1 MKALGKAKSERGP
14 RLRNVTEPQVSFND
28 VAERPKPVLRMVLS
42 MGLLLTA
49 NLPAQVIELGGRLE
63 PFFDRALIAES
74 KGANL
79 LLHEPRDEGV
89 VMKFDQPWE
98 GAFCGY
104 CTILRDGDRLHLYYR
119 GKNAGGADG
128 TGEVTCHA
136 ESRDGVIWTK
146 PVTNLAGA
154 PDGSNVI
161 LNEAGLTHN
170 FSPMLDARPGV
181 SADERFKA
189 LGGVLSK
196 QGPSGLFAL
205 ASADGVHWRKLQTA
219 PVLTKG
225 SFDSQ
230 NVAFWSKQEGCYVAY
245 FRTFTGGVTTGDVWR
260 PSGLR
265 TVSRATS
272 PDFLHW
278 SEPKAMA
285 FTPAQ
290 EHHFY
295 TSQAQP
301 YFRAPHL
308 LISTAARW
316 VPSRRP
322 LTDDEAAALKIDQA
336 YYKSAKD
343 ASDCV
348 FMTSRDGVTLEQNF
362 PQSLIRPGLD
372 LGQWVSRTGYPV
384 LNLIQTGP
392 AEMSLY
398 TNQDYA
404 QPTAHIRRYSWRL
417 DGIAS
422 MSAPYAGG
430 EFTTKLLRF
439 SGHALRLNLATSA
452 AGSVRVEIQDADGK
466 PLSGRTLA
474 DSQDFAGNR
483 LEHDFRW
490 KKGPDLSD
498 LAGRVIRLRFVLK
511 DADVY
516 SLRFAGTH

>member
-1 MKALGKAKSERGP
+1 MRIILFS
-14 RLRNVTEPQVSFND
+14 
-28 VAERPKPVLRMVLS
+28 
-42 MGLLLTA
+42 GLLLAT
-49 NLPAQVIELGGRLE
+49 NLPGQVIELGGRLE

-74 KGANL
+74 KGADL
-79 LLHEPRDEGV
+79 RLHEPRDEGI

-98 GAFCGY
+98 GAFSAY

-119 GKNAGGADG
+119 GKKAGGADG

-136 ESRDGVIWTK
+136 ESGDGRVWTK
-146 PVTNLAGA
+146 PATNLPGSPA
-154 PDGSNVI
+154 GSNVI
-161 LNEAGLTHN
+161 LDEAGVTHN

-181 SADERFKA
+181 SAAERFKA
-189 LGGVLSK
+189 LGGIMSK
-196 QGPSGLFAL
+196 DGPSGLFSFV
-205 ASADGVHWRKLQTA
+205 SADGVRWRKLQPT

-225 SFDSQ
+225 AFDSQ
-230 NVAFWSKQEGCYVAY
+230 NVAFWSETEGCYVAY
-245 FRTFTGGVTTGDVWR
+245 FRTFTGGTTTGGVWR

-278 SEPKAMA
+278 SEAKPMA

-308 LISTAARW
+308 LIATAARW
-316 VPSRRP
+316 VPGRRP
-322 LTDDEAAALKIDQA
+322 LSDDEAAALKVDPA

-362 PQSLIRPGLD
+362 REALIRPGLD
-372 LGQWVSRTGYPV
+372 LGQWVSRAGYPV
-384 LNLIQTGP
+384 LNLVQTGP

-404 QPTAHIRRYSWRL
+404 QPTSHLRRYSWRL

-422 MSAPYAGG
+422 ISAAYTGG
-430 EFTTKLLRF
+430 EFTTKPLR
-439 SGHALRLNLATSA
+439 STGRALRLNLATSA

-466 PLSGRTLA
+466 PLPGRTLA
-474 DSQDFAGNR
+474 ESHDFSGNR

-490 KKGPDLSD
+490 KKGADLSD

-516 SLRFAGTH
+516 SLRFVGIN

>member
-1 MKALGKAKSERGP
+1 MRIILF
-14 RLRNVTEPQVSFND
+14 L
-28 VAERPKPVLRMVLS
+28 
-42 MGLLLTA
+42 GLLLATK
-49 NLPAQVIELGGRLE
+49 LPGQVIELGGRLE
-63 PFFDRALIAES
+63 PFFDRALIAET
-74 KGANL
+74 KGADL
-79 LLHEPRDEGV
+79 RLHEPRDEGI

-98 GAFCGY
+98 GAFSAY

-119 GKNAGGADG
+119 GKKAGGADG

-136 ESRDGVIWTK
+136 ESSDGRVWTK
-146 PVTNLAGA
+146 PATNLPGA
-154 PDGSNVI
+154 PEGSNVI
-161 LNEAGLTHN
+161 LDEAGVTHN

-181 SADERFKA
+181 PPAERFKA
-189 LGGVLSK
+189 LGGIMSK
-196 QGPSGLFAL
+196 DGPSGLFSF
-205 ASADGVHWRKLQTA
+205 ASADGIRWRKLQSD

-225 SFDSQ
+225 AFDSQ
-230 NVAFWSKQEGCYVAY
+230 NVAFWSEKEGCYVAY
-245 FRTFTGGVTTGDVWR
+245 FRTFTGGTTTGGVWR

-316 VPSRRP
+316 VPGRRP
-322 LTDDEAAALKIDQA
+322 LTDDEAAALKVDPA

-372 LGQWVSRTGYPV
+372 LSQWVSRTGYPV
-384 LNLIQTGP
+384 LNLVQTGP

-404 QPTAHIRRYSWRL
+404 QPSSHIRRYSWRL

-430 EFTTKLLRF
+430 EFTTKPLRF
-439 SGHALRLNLATSA
+439 SGRALRLNLATSA
-452 AGSVRVEIQDADGK
+452 AGSVRVEILDADAK
-466 PLSGRTLA
+466 PLPGRTL
-474 DSQDFAGNR
+474 DESQDFAGNR

-490 KKGPDLSD
+490 KKGADLSD

-516 SLRFAGTH
+516 SLRFAGSN

>member
-1 MKALGKAKSERGP
+1 M
-14 RLRNVTEPQVSFND
+14 RLLPL
-28 VAERPKPVLRMVLS
+28 A
-42 MGLLLTA
+42 GLLLVTV
-49 NLPAQVIELGGRLE
+49 LPGQVIELGGRLE

-74 KGANL
+74 KGADL
-79 LLHEPRDEGV
+79 RLHEPRDEGV
-89 VMKFDQPWE
+89 VMKFDRRWE
-98 GAFCGY
+98 GAFTAY

-119 GKNAGGADG
+119 GKKAVGPDG

-136 ESRDGVIWTK
+136 ESRDGLSWTK
-146 PVTNLAGA
+146 PAANLPGA
-154 PDGSNVI
+154 PAGSNVI
-161 LNEAGLTHN
+161 LDEAGVTHN
-170 FSPMLDARPGV
+170 FSPFIDARPGV
-181 SADERFKA
+181 PADERFKA
-189 LGGVLSK
+189 LGGTDTA
-196 QGPSGLFAL
+196 GLFAF
-205 ASADGVHWRKLQTA
+205 ASADGLRWRRLQSA

-225 SFDSQ
+225 AFDSQ
-230 NVAFWSKQEGCYVAY
+230 NVAFWSEKEGCYVAY
-245 FRTFTGGVTTGDVWR
+245 FRIYTGGAPNGGWN

-272 PDFLHW
+272 PDLLHW

-316 VPSRRP
+316 VPGRRP
-322 LTDDEAAALKIDQA
+322 LTDDEAAALKVDLA
-336 YYKSAKD
+336 WYKSNKD

-362 PQSLIRPGLD
+362 REALIRPGLD

-384 LNLIQTGP
+384 LNLVQTGP

-404 QPTAHIRRYSWRL
+404 QPTSHLRRYSWRL

-422 MSAPYAGG
+422 MSAAYTGG
-430 EFTTKLLRF
+430 EFTTKPLRF
-439 SGHALRLNLATSA
+439 TGRALQLNLATSA

-466 PLSGRTLA
+466 PLPGRTLA
-474 DSQDFAGNR
+474 ESHDFSGNR

-490 KKGPDLSD
+490 KKGADLSD

-516 SLRFAGTH
+516 SLRFVGIN

>member
-1 MKALGKAKSERGP
+1 MRIILF
-14 RLRNVTEPQVSFND
+14 L
-28 VAERPKPVLRMVLS
+28 
-42 MGLLLTA
+42 GLLLAT
-49 NLPAQVIELGGRLE
+49 NLPGQVIELGGRLE
-63 PFFDRALIAES
+63 PFFDRALVAES
-74 KGANL
+74 KGADL
-79 LLHEPRDEGV
+79 RLHEPRDEGV
-89 VMKFDQPWE
+89 VMKFDRPWE
-98 GAFCGY
+98 GAFSAY

-119 GKNAGGADG
+119 GKKAGGADG

-136 ESRDGVIWTK
+136 ESSDGRVWTK
-146 PVTNLAGA
+146 PATNLPGA
-154 PDGSNVI
+154 PEGSNVI
-161 LNEAGLTHN
+161 LDEAGVTHN

-181 SADERFKA
+181 PPAERFKA
-189 LGGVLSK
+189 LGGIMSK
-196 QGPSGLFAL
+196 DGPSGLFAL
-205 ASADGVHWRKLQTA
+205 TSADGVRWRKLQTA

-225 SFDSQ
+225 AFDSQ
-230 NVAFWSKQEGCYVAY
+230 NVAFWSEKEGCYVAY
-245 FRTFTGGVTTGDVWR
+245 FRTFTGGTTTGGVWR

-272 PDFLHW
+272 PDFLLW
-278 SEPKAMA
+278 SEPMAMA
-285 FTPAQ
+285 FKPAQ

-316 VPSRRP
+316 VPARRP
-322 LTDDEAAALKIDQA
+322 LTDDEATALKVDPA

-372 LGQWVSRTGYPV
+372 LSQWVSRTGYPV
-384 LNLIQTGP
+384 LNLVQTGP

-404 QPTAHIRRYSWRL
+404 QPSSHIRRYSWRL

-430 EFTTKLLRF
+430 EFTTKPLRF
-439 SGHALRLNLATSA
+439 SGRALRLNLATSA
-452 AGSVRVEIQDADGK
+452 AGSVRVEILDADAK
-466 PLSGRTLA
+466 PLPGRTLA

-490 KKGPDLSD
+490 KKGADLSD

-516 SLRFAGTH
+516 SLRFAGSN

>member
-1 MKALGKAKSERGP
+1 M
-14 RLRNVTEPQVSFND
+14 RLHPLV
-28 VAERPKPVLRMVLS
+28 
-42 MGLLLTA
+42 GLLLVA
-49 NLPAQVIELGGRLE
+49 VLPGQVIELGGRLE
-63 PFFDRALIAES
+63 PFFDRALIEES
-74 KGANL
+74 KGAEL
-79 LLHEPRDEGV
+79 RLHEPRDEGL

-98 GAFCGY
+98 GPFCAYG
-104 CTILRDGDRLHLYYR
+104 TILRDGDRLHLYYR
-119 GKNAGGADG
+119 GKKTGGADG

-136 ESRDGVIWTK
+136 ESRDGLTWTK
-146 PVTNLAGA
+146 PATGLAGA
-154 PDGSNVI
+154 PTGSNVI
-161 LNEAGLTHN
+161 LDEPGVTHN

-181 SADERFKA
+181 PGDRRFKA
-189 LGGVLSK
+189 LGGIMRPS
-196 QGPSGLFAL
+196 GPSGLFAF
-205 ASADGVHWRKLQTA
+205 ASADGIRWRRLQA
-219 PVLTKG
+219 EPVLTQG
-225 SFDSQ
+225 AFDSQ
-230 NVAFWSKQEGCYVAY
+230 NVAFWSEKEGCYVAY
-245 FRTFTGGVTTGDVWR
+245 FRTFTSGTTTGGVWK
-260 PSGLR
+260 PAGLR

-278 SEPKAMA
+278 SEPQAMA
-285 FTPAQ
+285 FTPPQ

-316 VPSRRP
+316 VPGRRP
-322 LTDDEAAALKIDQA
+322 LTDEEASVLKVDPA

-348 FMTSRDGVTLEQNF
+348 FMTSRDGTTFEQNF
-362 PQSLIRPGLD
+362 REALIRPGLG

-384 LNLIQTGP
+384 LNLVQTGP

-404 QPTAHIRRYSWRL
+404 QPTAHVRRYSWRL

-422 MSAPYAGG
+422 MSASYAGG
-430 EFTTKLLRF
+430 EFTTKPLRF
-439 SGHALRLNLATSA
+439 SGRTLRLNLATSA
-452 AGSVRVEIQDADGK
+452 AGSVRVELQDADGK
-466 PLSGRTLA
+466 ALPGRTLA

-490 KKGPDLSD
+490 KKGADLSD
-498 LAGRVIRLRFVLK
+498 LAGRAIRLRFVLK

-516 SLRFAGTH
+516 SLRFVGLN

>member
-1 MKALGKAKSERGP
+1 M
-14 RLRNVTEPQVSFND
+14 RLLPFAGLFLVT
-28 VAERPKPVLRMVLS
+28 
-42 MGLLLTA
+42 LL
-49 NLPAQVIELGGRLE
+49 PGQVIELGGRLE

-74 KGANL
+74 KGADL
-79 LLHEPRDEGV
+79 RLHEPRDEGV
-89 VMKFDQPWE
+89 VMKFDRRWE
-98 GAFCGY
+98 GAFTGY

-119 GKNAGGADG
+119 GKKAGGPDG

-136 ESRDGVIWTK
+136 ESRDGLSWTK
-146 PVTNLAGA
+146 PAANLPGA
-154 PDGSNVI
+154 PAGSNVI
-161 LNEAGLTHN
+161 LDEAGVTHN
-170 FSPMLDARPGV
+170 FSPFIDARPGV
-181 SADERFKA
+181 PADERFKA
-189 LGGVLSK
+189 LGGTDT
-196 QGPSGLFAL
+196 SGLFAF
-205 ASADGVHWRKLQTA
+205 ASADGLRWRRLQAA

-225 SFDSQ
+225 AFDSQ
-230 NVAFWSKQEGCYVAY
+230 NVAFWSEKEGCYVAY
-245 FRTFTGGVTTGDVWR
+245 FRIYTGGAPNGGWN

-272 PDFLHW
+272 PDLLHW

-316 VPSRRP
+316 VPGRRP
-322 LTDDEAAALKIDQA
+322 LLDDEATALKVDPA
-336 YYKSAKD
+336 YYKSSKD

-362 PQSLIRPGLD
+362 REALIRPGLD

-384 LNLIQTGP
+384 LNLVQTGP

-404 QPTAHIRRYSWRL
+404 QPTSHLRRYSWRL

-422 MSAPYAGG
+422 MSAAYTGG
-430 EFTTKLLRF
+430 EFTTKPLRF
-439 SGHALRLNLATSA
+439 TGRALRLNLATSA
-452 AGSVRVEIQDADGK
+452 VGSVRVEILDADGK
-466 PLSGRTLA
+466 PLPGRTLA

-490 KKGPDLSD
+490 KKGADLSD

-516 SLRFAGTH
+516 SLRFVGTN